1 MNLAP
6 INDVAPINPGAL
18 ARLLSRRGLMFLVL
32 ALAACVPESQNPA
45 GDPAKAVKDPA
56 LNGLWQADWEDGRL
70 FLHVFDGGQGMVD
83 VYTVNHKKDG
93 GGEVDHYQG
102 FVSTVGNR
110 RIANLQMAD
119 SGGEDSGGAAT
130 YVFVAY
136 QMEADGKLDAH
147 FIDDKAFIAAVTA
160 GKLKGQV
167 SGEGEGQTV
176 LLTDDAAK
184 IVAFMADQDD
194 ATLYGKGI
202 LFRRIYPSASN

>member
-6 INDVAPINPGAL
+6 VHSLAPINPGAL
-18 ARLLSRRGLMFLVL
+18 ARLLSRRGLIFLVL

-83 VYTVNHKKDG
+83 VYTVNHKKD
-93 GGEVDHYQG
+93 
-102 FVSTVGNR
+102 
-110 RIANLQMAD
+110 A
-119 SGGEDSGGAAT
+119 GGEDSGGAAT

>member
-1 MNLAP
+1 MNRLP
-6 INDVAPINPGAL
+6 LNPRAIC
-18 ARLLSRRGLMFLVL
+18 RLLPCCGLIFLAF

-93 GGEVDHYQG
+93 GGEADHYQG

-110 RIANLQMAD
+110 HIVNLQMAD

-136 QMEADGKLDAH
+136 QMVSDGKLDAH

-176 LLTDDAAK
+176 LLTDDTAK
-184 IVAFMADQDD
+184 IVAFMAAQDD

>member
-1 MNLAP
+1 MNLLPLNQRA
-6 INDVAPINPGAL
+6 AY
-18 ARLLSRRGLMFLVL
+18 RLVL
-32 ALAACVPESQNPA
+32 CCGLIFLTHALAACVPESQNPA

-56 LNGLWQADWEDGRL
+56 LNGLWEADWEDGRL
-70 FLHVFDGGQGMVD
+70 FLHVFDGGQGMID
-83 VYTVNHKKDG
+83 VFTVNHKKDG
-93 GGEVDHYQG
+93 GGEADHYQG
-102 FVSTVGNR
+102 FVSAVGKR
-110 RIANLQMAD
+110 HIVNLQMAD

-136 QMEADGKLDAH
+136 QMDPTGKLDAH

-176 LLTDDAAK
+176 LLTDDAVK
-184 IVAFMADQDD
+184 ITAFIADQDD